1 MRMTQD
7 IQEYISSAFIDLHYD
22 GEKIKNHTMDWYE
35 FSSSIDGLS
44 CLLKNIAET
53 LGVPENQFSIQIG
66 GIQEGGLKTKIVIK
80 CAIGWW
86 LLDNVGGYV
95 LENVLDALHTD
106 KLIQEQTINFKN
118 KAFDVADRGLD
129 LAADIIDRANTFI
142 NNKLNSKN
150 ENNPIKLLEA
160 SKDSIDT
167 KIMKNPQNHKCLE
180 QFAECLS
187 NDVEKLEYFPT
198 SSRSHNK
205 NIIFTQNE
213 LPLLSNPIEEK
224 REKEEEDVSR
234 VYVVLRLEGSHLN
247 DEEWSFIE
255 VNKSQKKTTKP
266 KRYKAE
272 VYDEWLLRLGR
283 EKALEELKN
292 VDLYCEMLVKR
303 ITKEKRD
310 TIKRIIIKCST
321 EKFEPTLFEN

>member
-1 MRMTQD
+1 MSQDTQ
-7 IQEYISSAFIDLHYD
+7 EHISSAFIDLHYD

-53 LGVPENQFSIQIG
+53 LGVSENQLSIQIG
-66 GIQEGGLKTKIVIK
+66 SVQEGGLKTKIVIK
-80 CAIGWW
+80 CAVGLW
-86 LLDNVGGYV
+86 LLDHVGGYV
-95 LENVLDALHTD
+95 LENVLDALHAD
-106 KLIQEQTINFKN
+106 KLIKEQTINIKN
-118 KAFDVADRGLD
+118 KAFNVADKGLD
-129 LAADIIDRANTFI
+129 LAADIIDRTNTFI
-142 NNKLNSKN
+142 NNKLNSEN

-180 QFAECLS
+180 QFVECLS
-187 NDVEKLEYFPT
+187 NDVEKLEYSPN
-198 SSRSHNK
+198 SSRSRDK
-205 NIIFTQNE
+205 NVIFTQNE

-224 REKEEEDVSR
+224 REKEDEDVSR
-234 VYVVLRLEGSHLN
+234 VYVILRLEGSHLTG
-247 DEEWSFIE
+247 EEWSFVE
-255 VNKSQKKTTKP
+255 VNKSQKKNAKP

-272 VYDEWLLRLGR
+272 VYDEWLLKLGR
-283 EKALEELKN
+283 EKALEELKD